1 MQDASRTMNEAKISY
16 EEARAL
22 AAHQDTEVRAALA
35 RREDIPPEILY
46 FLAEDAAPEVRRT
59 IALNSVAPEQASL
72 LLARDDHAGV
82 RSDLAGKIARQP
94 HRQKTP
100 GQKQITATHDALRI
114 LAKDQVPDV
123 REMLADSIKNAT
135 DAPVDVVKTLASDT
149 KLEVCGPVL
158 EHSPILGEEDLIE
171 IIDGAHTL
179 GALNFISRRE
189 MVQERVSEAI
199 VEANDISAISDLLS
213 NHGAQIRETT
223 LDDLVS
229 RAEEIELWRAP
240 ICGRPT
246 LSDDAVG
253 HLSEFVDAD
262 LRKQL
267 EARDDLSDDENDNLI
282 TTTLCQNLNAA
293 GEAIELEADPPGSRA
308 FLRADL
314 PLKNVN
320 AIYSRN
326 GLTED
331 ILNRALESQ
340 DYGFVLAALII
351 RTKCDENTA
360 RTIFSEKSVKGI
372 VGLCTI
378 AGFSPQLMVKVQQR
392 LGRIAPSEVIKPE
405 NDEPVMSTDDAEWQI
420 KFYAKLTS
428 PNS

>member
-1 MQDASRTMNEAKISY
+1 MNETKISY

-22 AAHQDTEVRAALA
+22 AAHQDMEVRAALA

-59 IALNSVAPEQASL
+59 IALNEVAPDQASL

-94 HRQKTP
+94 HHLKTS
-100 GQKQITATHDALRI
+100 GQKHSTATHDALRI

-123 REMLADSIKNAT
+123 REMLADSIKDAT
-135 DAPVDVVKTLASDT
+135 DAPVDVVKTLASDS

-158 EHSPILGEEDLIE
+158 EHSPVLSEDDLIE
-171 IIDGAHTL
+171 IIDGGHTH

-189 MVQERVSEAI
+189 TVQERVSEAI
-199 VEANDISAISDLLS
+199 VDAGDISAISDLLS

-223 LDDLVS
+223 LDDLVN
-229 RAEEIELWRAP
+229 RAEDIDLWRAP

-246 LSDDAVG
+246 LSDFAVG
-253 HLSEFVDAD
+253 HLSEFVDED
-262 LRKQL
+262 LRKEL
-267 EARDDLSDDENDNLI
+267 TARDDLSDDENDNLI
-282 TTTLCQNLNAA
+282 AGKLKQNLNAKI
-293 GEAIELEADPPGSRA
+293 EPIELETDPPGSWA
-308 FLRADL
+308 FLRAEL
-314 PLKNVN
+314 PLKNVK
-320 AIYSRN
+320 AIYLKN
-326 GLTED
+326 GLTAD
-331 ILNRALESQ
+331 IINRALESQ

-351 RTKCDENTA
+351 KAKCDENTA
-360 RTIFSEKSVKGI
+360 RKIFSEKSVKGI
-372 VGLCTI
+372 VGLCMI

-392 LGRIAPSEVIKPE
+392 MGRIAPSEVIKPE
-405 NDEPVMSTDDAEWQI
+405 GDEPVMSVDDAEWQI